1 MLEEGGVPGL
11 ERHDTPSELLQPL
24 GPRYEEA
31 LSLLEK
37 AIKVRGRLWGL
48 VSHGNPRWWVETGRG
63 GPWLGSLSEQAQ
75 GVLGLEGQGWHRE

>member
-24 GPRYEEA
+24 VPRYEEA

-37 AIKVRGRLWGL
+37 AVKVRGQLRGL
-48 VSHGNPRWWVETGRG
+48 ISRGNPKWREETGLG
-63 GPWLGSLSEQAQ
+63 GLQLGSLSEQA
-75 GVLGLEGQGWHRE
+75 

>member
-24 GPRYEEA
+24 VPRYEEA

-48 VSHGNPRWWVETGRG
+48 VSWKPEVVGGDGAGR
-63 GPWLGSLSEQAQ
+63 PMA
-75 GVLGLEGQGWHRE
+75 GLTF

>member
-24 GPRYEEA
+24 VPRYEEA

-37 AIKVRGRLWGL
+37 AIKVRGHPRGL
-48 VSHGNPRWWVETGRG
+48 VSGGNPRWREEMGRG
-63 GPWLGSLSEQAQ
+63 SPQPGSF
-75 GVLGLEGQGWHRE
+75 